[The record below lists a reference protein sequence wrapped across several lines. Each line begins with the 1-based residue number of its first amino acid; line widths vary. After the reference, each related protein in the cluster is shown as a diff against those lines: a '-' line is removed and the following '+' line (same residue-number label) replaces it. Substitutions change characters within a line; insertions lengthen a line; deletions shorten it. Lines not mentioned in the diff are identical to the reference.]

1 MLNFLK
7 FKKIIHS
14 KMSFKESAFGWD
26 GLSTFIFSNILLLVT
41 LGLAFL
47 WLFWQT
53 LKTALFSRI
62 EANKEAAAEATTVA
76 AIESVKSQTILI
88 AGLCLENNQPTDEFK
103 CRLNRALLLLKKSMV
118 HKSMARTTAEEQIQI
133 IILGGF
139 TGNNRISEARAG
151 ADYLIAQGIDAAW
164 IVIEEQS
171 RHTLENMQNARVL
184 LLNKLVTQRFKQ
196 LSAPVIISSRY
207 HLYRVL
213 TLARG
218 LQMTLQPVAAE
229 DRFTLS
235 IISLLRL
242 LKEAYYLHWYW
253 SGKLWVFITANKNS
267 RARIT

>member
-7 FKKIIHS
+7 LKNIIPS

-26 GLSTFIFSNILLLVT
+26 GLSTFIFSNILLLAT
-41 LGLAFL
+41 LGLAFF

-62 EANKEAAAEATTVA
+62 EAKKEADKEL
-76 AIESVKSQTILI
+76 VKRQTLLI

-103 CRLNRALLLLKKSMV
+103 SRLNRALLLLKKSMV
-118 HKSMARTTAEEQIQI
+118 QESRARTTAQEQIQI

-151 ADYLIAQGIDAAW
+151 ADDLIARGIDAEL

-171 RHTLENMQNARVL
+171 RHTLENMQHARAL
-184 LLNKLVTQRFKQ
+184 LMNKSVNQRFKQ

-253 SGKLWVFITANKNS
+253 SGKLWVFITANKKS